1 MKKMIEM
8 NYKSILSLQS
18 ECVKMKYYVSPVFI
32 IFFILFSGSCVK
44 DKSNYDFIDI
54 NQLEIL
60 DSNGIDFSN
69 YTYTFPY
76 GTPIN
81 FTPHVTGSLSGDDL
95 SQLEF
100 YWIIGGESVSNS
112 RMLSLE
118 SDDLGVG
125 IHSITLKVH
134 DRQSS
139 LSYSRHFFINVN
151 IVNVLGSYLLV
162 EDENG
167 VAALSF
173 IPKGVGH
180 SVISFNKFNDVILGR
195 KPINVR
201 ITYRPRWNI
210 AITTSEGDFPI
221 ALIDLHNHKILEKY
235 SLTGSVVLGGYLHP
249 TFITHFPDEFNM
261 MGIILMDGKCRQ
273 IAYGNVGAVIN
284 EEDPLDYDF
293 GKSNVLI
300 SRTLLSDFVGG
311 FDQKN
316 ERIRIFGNMI
326 GSTKASVYDEA
337 FNPENTKG
345 HQFVAAAEVGVDEL
359 RRWLFLT
366 RKDDLFYLHSNY
378 MPPNGG
384 VGYSHVI
391 LQKRIPEME
400 DAENIEYFDNYW
412 YFSKGRSLYKC
423 SVNSLEISK
432 VLTLPNDGSGD
443 IVAWNFDQ
451 VDLFVKGKKNGIA
464 TYDNNSIR
472 GKKGSYYL
480 YDVTTEKIESQ
491 QLYEID
497 RAVSIEII

>member
-1 MKKMIEM
+1 M
-8 NYKSILSLQS
+8 NNKSTLSLQS
-18 ECVKMKYYVSPVFI
+18 DCVKINYYVFPVFI
-32 IFFILFSGSCVK
+32 IFFNLFSSSCVK
-44 DKSNYDFIDI
+44 DKSNSDFSDI

-69 YTYTFPY
+69 TTYTFPY

-81 FTPHVTGSLSGDDL
+81 FIPHVTGTLSGDDL

-100 YWIIGGESVSNS
+100 NWIVGGKNVSNS
-112 RMLSLE
+112 RILSLE

-125 IHSITLKVH
+125 IHSITLKIH

-139 LSYSRHFFINVN
+139 LLYSRHFYINVN
-151 IVNVLGSYLLV
+151 IVHVLGSYLLV

-167 VAALSF
+167 NAALSF

-180 SVISFNKFNDVILGR
+180 AVLSFNKFNDVILGR

-221 ALIDLHNHKILEKY
+221 AMIDLHDHEILEKY
-235 SLTGSVVLGGYLHP
+235 SLTGSVVLGGYLQP
-249 TFITHFPDEFNM
+249 TFITHFPENYIM
-261 MGIILMDGKCRQ
+261 QGIILMDGKCRR
-273 IAYGNVGAVIN
+273 ISYGNVGGVIN
-284 EEDPLDYDF
+284 SEDPLDYDF
-293 GKSNVLI
+293 GKSNVLV
-300 SRTLLSDFVGG
+300 SRTLLSNFVGG

-316 ERIRIFGNMI
+316 ERIRIFGNI
-326 GSTKASVYDEA
+326 TGSTKVSVYDEA
-337 FNPENTKG
+337 FNPEKTKG

-366 RKDDLFYLHSNY
+366 RKNELFYLHSNY
-378 MPPNGG
+378 MPPSGG
-384 VGYSHVI
+384 VGYSDVI
-391 LQKRIPEME
+391 LEKRIPEME
-400 DAENIEYFDNYW
+400 DAENIEYFDNFW

-451 VDLFVKGKKNGIA
+451 VDLFIRGTKIGIA
-464 TYDNNSIR
+464 TYDKSSTNE
-472 GKKGSYYL
+472 KKGSYYL
-480 YDVTTEKIESQ
+480 YDVASQ
-491 QLYEID
+491 KFENQKLYEID
-497 RAVSIEII
+497 KAVSIEII